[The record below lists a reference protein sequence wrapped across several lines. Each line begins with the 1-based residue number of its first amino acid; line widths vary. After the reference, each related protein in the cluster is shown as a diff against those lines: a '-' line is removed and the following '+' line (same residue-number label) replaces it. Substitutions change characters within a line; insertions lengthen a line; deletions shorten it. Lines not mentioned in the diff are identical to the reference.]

1 MKKIKVIAAILFT
14 LFYVNAFSQTGNADI
29 GKWRDHLSYYF
40 TGGVAKVDDR
50 ILAVGQSSLFYY
62 DVKTKQM
69 EKLTKVNGLSDAGIS
84 TTEYDSV
91 TKSTVITYENS
102 NIDILQN
109 NTVYNIPDIKNR
121 AIEGSKSINHIYF
134 YDNKAYLSCG
144 FGVVV
149 LDLLRHEIYDTWYLG
164 DNSSAIKV
172 NCIYINDTA
181 IFAGTV
187 NGLLYADKNS
197 KTLATG
203 ESWKNK
209 NLFTDNKNK
218 EINHIVPLTQKDLL
232 LNILYDNSSH
242 SALVKYD
249 GQNIDTVDSDS
260 YVVNMK
266 RCGDYIGI
274 INYLS
279 FSLFDT
285 NMNSVYYI
293 SDEWYPING
302 VSLLVKDFVIDGTSL
317 WLSHTYS
324 GLIHLPDFLEMRT
337 WDREIIFPD
346 GPKSNDVYGLTF
358 DDDGRLYVAPGGK
371 NASNENKINEGNA
384 YIYDG
389 FYWKDLDKGNI
400 TADIYDV
407 LKIAIDPRNKN
418 HLMMSTWWNGIV
430 EVLNDTIIN
439 IYDSSNTGNL
449 LQFHGYNY
457 RIAGIGY
464 DRAGNL
470 FAANSLVPYGFVYLT
485 SKNEWGNFFTAS
497 YIPDDEIRG
506 MTLDYFYSYK
516 LIHTVQNKILVI
528 NNQGEMTIIN
538 PNNGSLLQTSQVN
551 CLTQDKNGE
560 IWVGTEKGIK
570 VIYSLYD
577 AFNNSNGSVSN
588 VECNNI
594 VYSENGIA
602 QYLLSFEYIN
612 CIMVDG
618 ANRKWIG
625 TERNGIYVLS
635 ENGDKEIYHFTLENS
650 PLLSN
655 KITCMA
661 QNPKTGEVFIGTD
674 RGLMSYRAESLEP
687 ETKDISLTVFP
698 NPVRPDY
705 DGLIAIKGFVNDS
718 DVRITDAKGRM
729 VAHLKSLGGQAVWDG
744 RNFKGQKVASGVY
757 FVFAS
762 ANEGE
767 NTTTGKFLIIR

>member
-1 MKKIKVIAAILFT
+1 
-14 LFYVNAFSQTGNADI
+14 
-29 GKWRDHLSYYF
+29 
-40 TGGVAKVDDR
+40 
-50 ILAVGQSSLFYY
+50 
-62 DVKTKQM
+62 
-69 EKLTKVNGLSDAGIS
+69 
-84 TTEYDSV
+84 
-91 TKSTVITYENS
+91 
-102 NIDILQN
+102 
-109 NTVYNIPDIKNR
+109 
-121 AIEGSKSINHIYF
+121 
-134 YDNKAYLSCG
+134 
-144 FGVVV
+144 
-149 LDLLRHEIYDTWYLG
+149 
-164 DNSSAIKV
+164 
-172 NCIYINDTA
+172 
-181 IFAGTV
+181 
-187 NGLLYADKNS
+187 
-197 KTLATG
+197 
-203 ESWKNK
+203 
-209 NLFTDNKNK
+209 
-218 EINHIVPLTQKDLL
+218 
-232 LNILYDNSSH
+232 
-242 SALVKYD
+242 
-249 GQNIDTVDSDS
+249 
-260 YVVNMK
+260 
-266 RCGDYIGI
+266 
-274 INYLS
+274 
-279 FSLFDT
+279 
-285 NMNSVYYI
+285 
-293 SDEWYPING
+293 
-302 VSLLVKDFVIDGTSL
+302 
-317 WLSHTYS
+317 
-324 GLIHLPDFLEMRT
+324 
-337 WDREIIFPD
+337 
-346 GPKSNDVYGLTF
+346 
-358 DDDGRLYVAPGGK
+358 
-371 NASNENKINEGNA
+371 
-384 YIYDG
+384 
-389 FYWKDLDKGNI
+389 
-400 TADIYDV
+400 
-407 LKIAIDPRNKN
+407 
-418 HLMMSTWWNGIV
+418 MMSTWWNGIV